1 MFKNG
6 ERILKVLL
14 IAQIV
19 VDSSDAKSLLSS
31 DELKTFNQF
40 YDPLHDYI
48 NYFANILDAKK
59 QPTIDKSIFF
69 HITSSFSTGIV
80 SLSSRYGILVCI
92 LLRIFSYHFILIFK
106 QNLIVR
112 RVQLNRL
119 LCKIHTVIFS

>member
-1 MFKNG
+1 MFKND
-6 ERILKVLL
+6 EIKSHCRTRSFLLLRVFL

-19 VDSSDAKSLLSS
+19 VISEANSLLNS

-40 YDPLHDYI
+40 YHPLHEYV

-69 HITSSFSTGIV
+69 HITSSYSTGIV

-92 LLRIFSYHFILIFK
+92 CVKL
-106 QNLIVR
+106 
-112 RVQLNRL
+112 
-119 LCKIHTVIFS
+119 